1 MKNALGIIGGMGPL
15 ASELFYK
22 MLTEKT
28 AASSDQEHL
37 NAIIFSHADMPD
49 RTSAI
54 LSGDSEKIA
63 HVRDLLLADA
73 LSLESLGCRA
83 RAVTCNTA
91 HFFVDMISSAVG
103 IPFIHMIK
111 EAAAETARL
120 IPGGKVAIL
129 ATDGTIST
137 GLYQKALAEAGVVPF
152 VPQPDVQALVMHEI
166 YDCIKAGRPADRES
180 WAAIDR
186 HLRELGCQKALLAC
200 TELSVIR
207 SAEGLPDFYLD
218 PMEIMAVRALEFM
231 GVAQAPLSAP
241 APSCP

>member
-1 MKNALGIIGGMGPL
+1 MRRRISTLSAFFSGRFLSPAAGKQSRRRAAAQGAAQQTDAPRLEGHALEAHRPHGEQEQEEHRPRPQAGQQAAAAPL
-15 ASELFYK
+15 YS
-22 MLTEKT
+22 
-28 AASSDQEHL
+28 QQ
-37 NAIIFSHADMPD
+37 
-49 RTSAI
+49 
-54 LSGDSEKIA
+54 
-63 HVRDLLLADA
+63 
-73 LSLESLGCRA
+73 
-83 RAVTCNTA
+83 
-91 HFFVDMISSAVG
+91 
-103 IPFIHMIK
+103 
-111 EAAAETARL
+111 AAAEAARL

-207 SAEGLPDFYLD
+207 AAEGLPDFYLD